1 MPVTKAEIA
10 VIGGGIIG
18 VTSALELQRAGRSVV
33 LVEPREIGVGTAGG
47 SAGYLS
53 DSHIFPIATANT
65 VLRIPQMLLDPLGPL
80 VIRPAYAPH
89 MIGWGLRFLSSLRPS
104 RARAATSALASLNRD
119 ALRRLFELAST
130 AGAGEYLSREG
141 ALSVCLEAGNLR
153 EQAAHIP
160 VYRSYGINVGE
171 VTGREISDLEP
182 ALARDFI
189 GGLFFPDE
197 ARCLDPGAFGRRLA
211 ASFIETGGVTAPE
224 AATAIEPK
232 GDGSWDVRFAGGDAI
247 CAESVVVSAGVWSR
261 PLLERLGYRVPLETE
276 RGYHLMLPKPELTVQ
291 RPVHFVERRF
301 VATQMLEGLRL
312 AGTAEFAGLDAPM
325 DPRRS
330 DVLYQLARPYLPGL
344 SNAGATRWMGYR
356 PNLPDSLPAIGKS
369 TKHRNLYYNFG
380 HQHLGLTQSAASAH
394 ILSSVVVGSDLD
406 IDIAPFSLDRFN

>member
-1 MPVTKAEIA
+1 MSEIKAEIA

-33 LVEPREIGVGTAGG
+33 LIEPRELGVGTAAG

-53 DSHIFPIATANT
+53 DSHIFPIASAKT
-65 VLRIPQMLLDPLGPL
+65 VMRIPQMLMDPLGPL
-80 VIRPAYAPH
+80 VIRPAYAPR

-104 RARAATSALASLNRD
+104 RARVAISALASLNRD
-119 ALRRLFELAST
+119 ALRRLLELAT
-130 AGAGEYLSREG
+130 AARAAEYLSREG
-141 ALSVCLEAGNLR
+141 ALSVCLDDRNLR
-153 EQAAHIP
+153 EQVADLA
-160 VYRSYGINVGE
+160 VYRSYGINVRE
-171 VTGREISDLEP
+171 VTPSEISDLEP
-182 ALARDFI
+182 ALAHDFI
-189 GGLFFPDE
+189 GGLFFPEE

-211 ASFIETGGVTAPE
+211 ASFVEMGGATVPQAV
-224 AATAIEPK
+224 TAIEPK
-232 GDGSWDVRFAGGDAI
+232 ADGSWDVRFANGDAI
-247 CAESVVVSAGVWSR
+247 RSESVIVSAGVWSR
-261 PLLERLGYRVPLETE
+261 PLLERLGYTVPLETE
-276 RGYHLMLPKPELTVQ
+276 RGYHLMLPKPQLTVQ

-301 VATQMLEGLRL
+301 VATQMTEGLRL

-330 DVLYQLARPYLPGL
+330 DVLYQIAAPYLPGL
-344 SNAGATRWMGYR
+344 SNVGATRWMGYR

-369 TKHRNLYYNFG
+369 PRHRNLYYNFG

-394 ILSSVVVGSDLD
+394 ILTNIVVGNGLD